1 MLRFKMMILQD
12 KFQVVLSNQQGGLYQ
27 CFTTFRKL
35 HIVWWISVVKLR
47 LMDRAE
53 ASDI

>member
-27 CFTTFRKL
+27 CFTKL